1 VPIDRTTSA
10 VKAMKLV
17 IERLKRGAAVIV
29 FPEGTRTP
37 NGLMGELKPGF
48 ALLAKKAEV
57 PIVPVAIVGA
67 FECWPRSRMFP
78 RPGRVRLEFGKV
90 ISVAEAAAMDDRG
103 LTAECD
109 RRLRELDATARRI
122 RNGLPVTDVPS
133 ARKRRER
140 ADD

>member
-1 VPIDRTTSA
+1 
-10 VKAMKLV
+10 
-17 IERLKRGAAVIV
+17 
-29 FPEGTRTP
+29 
-37 NGLMGELKPGF
+37 
-48 ALLAKKAEV
+48 
-57 PIVPVAIVGA
+57 VPVAIVGA